1 MEYLLLLLLVPI
13 LWLLFVPRRVL
24 QRAGEWPLFKPAI
37 VGAVVLLGWVLFAGF
52 QRDPADLSSVPDA
65 NLPIE
70 RRVNQTQDYARG
82 DDQLRMMLSQ

>member
-1 MEYLLLLLLVPI
+1 MEYLLLLFVVPV

-24 QRAGEWPLFKPAI
+24 NRAGDWPLFKPAI
-37 VGAVVLLGWVLFAGF
+37 VGVVVLLGWMLYAGF
-52 QRDPADLSSVPDA
+52 NRDPADLSAVPDA
-65 NLPIE
+65 DKPIE